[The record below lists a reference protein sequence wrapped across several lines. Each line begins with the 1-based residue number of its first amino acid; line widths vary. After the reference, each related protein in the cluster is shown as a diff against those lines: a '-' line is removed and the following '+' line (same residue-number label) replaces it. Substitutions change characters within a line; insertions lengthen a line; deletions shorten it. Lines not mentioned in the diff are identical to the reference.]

1 MAGLWIGTELTISG
15 ALSIAKRHSLS
26 DFFIGVV
33 VLSLGSD
40 LPELA
45 IAIDAGIKN
54 SLGGN
59 VSGVV
64 VGTTIGSIVG
74 QIGFVLG
81 VTGLIGYLVLPRRYI
96 YRHGAVLLGANIS
109 LFLLALDGTINRN
122 EGLILITMYVVYV
135 FSLLRGEK
143 IDTEKRK
150 VIAEKRISPWVLLIF
165 GLIVV
170 IGSSELTVES
180 VVTLANRLHINEA
193 FISVV
198 IIGLGSSLP
207 ELSISVSAILK
218 GRAQLSVGNI
228 IGSNILDTL
237 LPIGITAV
245 ISPVLFD
252 RTFLLFDLPFIFLLT
267 VFTLSLF
274 VRVRGLQKSEAGIVL
289 GLYVL
294 YLLIKFIQMYPSLT
308 ISGFWA

>member
-1 MAGLWIGTELTISG
+1 MEFLLLIAGMAGLWVGTELTISG

-26 DFFIGVV
+26 EFFIGVV

-45 IAIDAGIKN
+45 VAIDAGIKN

-59 VSGVV
+59 VSGIV

-96 YRHGAVLLGANIS
+96 YRHGVVLLGANIS
-109 LFLLALDGTINRN
+109 LFLTALDGSVGRT
-122 EGLILITMYVVYV
+122 EGLILITLYMVYV
-135 FSLLRGEK
+135 FAVLRGEK
-143 IDTEKRK
+143 LETGERQI
-150 VIAEKRISPWVLLIF
+150 VAERRVSPWVLLVL
-165 GLIVV
+165 GLLVV
-170 IGSSELTVES
+170 IGSSELTVDS
-180 VVTLANRLHINEA
+180 VLTLANRFQISDA

-207 ELSISVSAILK
+207 ELSISVAAIMK
-218 GRAQLSVGNI
+218 GKAQLSVGNI

-252 RTFLLFDLPFIFLLT
+252 RAFLLFDLPFIFLLT

-274 VRVRGLQKSEAGIVL
+274 VRVRGLQKKEAGIL
-289 GLYVL
+289 LALYL
-294 YLLIKFIQMYPSLT
+294 FYLLIKFIQL
-308 ISGFWA
+308 

>member
-1 MAGLWIGTELTISG
+1 MEFLLLIAGMAGLWVGTELTING
-15 ALSIAKRHSLS
+15 ALGIAKRHSLS

-33 VLSLGSD
+33 ILSIGSD

-45 IAIDAGIKN
+45 VAIDAGIKN

-64 VGTTIGSIVG
+64 VGASIGSIVG
-74 QIGFVLG
+74 QTGFVLG
-81 VTGLIGYLVLPRRYI
+81 VTGLLGYLVLPRRYI
-96 YRHGAVLLGANIS
+96 YRHGAVLLGANAS
-109 LFLLALDGTINRN
+109 LFLMALDGTISRT
-122 EGLILITMYVVYV
+122 EGLILITLYMVYV
-135 FSLLRGEK
+135 FSVLRGEK
-143 IDTEKRK
+143 LEIGERQLT
-150 VIAEKRISPWVLLIF
+150 AERRINPWVLLPV
-165 GLIVV
+165 GLLVV

-180 VVTLANRLHINEA
+180 ALMLANRLQISEA

-218 GRAQLSVGNI
+218 GKAQLSVGNI

-252 RTFLLFDLPFIFLLT
+252 RTFLLFDLPFIFMLT

-274 VRVRGLQKSEAGIVL
+274 VRVRGLQKKEAGIL
-289 GLYVL
+289 LSLYVL
-294 YLLIKFIQMYPSLT
+294 YLLIKFIQM
-308 ISGFWA
+308 

>member
-1 MAGLWIGTELTISG
+1 MAGLWVGTELTISG

-26 DFFIGVV
+26 EFFIGVV

-45 IAIDAGIKN
+45 VAIDAGIKN

-59 VSGVV
+59 VSGIV

-81 VTGLIGYLVLPRRYI
+81 VTGLLGYLVLPRRYI
-96 YRHGAVLLGANIS
+96 YRHGVVLLGANIS
-109 LFLLALDGTINRN
+109 LFLTALDGSVGRT
-122 EGLILITMYVVYV
+122 EGLILITLYMVYV
-135 FSLLRGEK
+135 FAVLRGEK
-143 IDTEKRK
+143 LETGERQ
-150 VIAEKRISPWVLLIF
+150 VVAERRVSPWVLLVL
-165 GLIVV
+165 GLLVV

-180 VVTLANRLHINEA
+180 VLTLANRFQISDA
-193 FISVV
+193 FISVI

-207 ELSISVSAILK
+207 ELSISVAAIMK
-218 GRAQLSVGNI
+218 GKAQLSVGNI

-252 RTFLLFDLPFIFLLT
+252 RAFLLFDLPFIFLLT

-274 VRVRGLQKSEAGIVL
+274 VRVRGLQKKEAGIL
-289 GLYVL
+289 LALYL
-294 YLLIKFIQMYPSLT
+294 FYLLIKFIQL
-308 ISGFWA
+308 

>member
-1 MAGLWIGTELTISG
+1 MEFLLLTAGMAGLWIGTELTISG

-26 DFFIGVV
+26 EFFIGVV

-45 IAIDAGIKN
+45 VAIDAGIKN

-59 VSGVV
+59 VSGIV

-96 YRHGAVLLGANIS
+96 YRHGVVLLGANIS
-109 LFLLALDGTINRN
+109 LFLTALDGSVGRT
-122 EGLILITMYVVYV
+122 EGLILITLYMVYV
-135 FSLLRGEK
+135 FAVLRGEK
-143 IDTEKRK
+143 LETGERQI
-150 VIAEKRISPWVLLIF
+150 VAERRVSPWVLLVL
-165 GLIVV
+165 GLLVV
-170 IGSSELTVES
+170 IGSSELTVDS
-180 VVTLANRLHINEA
+180 VLTLANRFQISDA

-207 ELSISVSAILK
+207 ELSISVAAIMK
-218 GRAQLSVGNI
+218 GKAQLSVGNI

-252 RTFLLFDLPFIFLLT
+252 RAFLLFDLPFIFLLT

-274 VRVRGLQKSEAGIVL
+274 VRVRGLQKKEAGIL
-289 GLYVL
+289 LALYL
-294 YLLIKFIQMYPSLT
+294 FYLLIKFIQL
-308 ISGFWA
+308 

>member
-26 DFFIGVV
+26 EFFIGVV

-45 IAIDAGIKN
+45 VAIDAGIKN

-81 VTGLIGYLVLPRRYI
+81 VTGLIGYLVLPSRYI
-96 YRHGAVLLGANIS
+96 YRHGVVLLGANVS
-109 LFLLALDGTINRN
+109 LFLTALDGAVSRT
-122 EGLILITMYVVYV
+122 EGLILITLYMVYV
-135 FSLLRGEK
+135 FAVLRGEK
-143 IDTEKRK
+143 LETGARQIT
-150 VIAEKRISPWVLLIF
+150 AERRISPWVLLVL
-165 GLIVV
+165 GLLVV
-170 IGSSELTVES
+170 IGSSELTVDS
-180 VVTLANRLHINEA
+180 VLTLANRFQISEA

-207 ELSISVSAILK
+207 ELSISVAAIMK
-218 GRAQLSVGNI
+218 GKAQLSVGNI

-252 RTFLLFDLPFIFLLT
+252 RAFLLFDLPFIFLLT

-274 VRVRGLQKSEAGIVL
+274 VRVRGLQKKEAGIL
-289 GLYVL
+289 LALYL
-294 YLLIKFIQMYPSLT
+294 FYLLIKFIQL
-308 ISGFWA
+308 